1 MLINPSISAKKK
13 FGILLKLMKNNKVNS
28 TPPLIENENIINDP
42 KEKSNIFNSFFASKS
57 TVPNSND
64 PAPNLAQKEGI
75 STLGSLNTSPLEVA
89 KMIRN
94 LKKSNFSH
102 CGLPGKFLGLIS
114 TPVSFSMSRLFNN
127 FFEIGHFPDQW
138 KIAHITAIYKRSGPK
153 TCKSSYRPI
162 SILPSISKVFESV
175 MHDRLLKHCIEN
187 NVITEK
193 QAAYLK
199 GDSTVSQLLYIVR
212 T

>member
-1 MLINPSISAKKK
+1 
-13 FGILLKLMKNNKVNS
+13 MKNNKCNS

-57 TVPNSND
+57 TVPNAND

-75 STLGSLNTSPLEVA
+75 STLSSLNTSPLEVA

-114 TPVSFSMSRLFNN
+114 TPVSFSMSRLFNTFLKLDTFQIN
-127 FFEIGHFPDQW
+127 GKLLTLQLFIKDLVQKPANQVIAQFLFFHQFLRCLNLLCMIGF
-138 KIAHITAIYKRSGPK
+138 
-153 TCKSSYRPI
+153 
-162 SILPSISKVFESV
+162 
-175 MHDRLLKHCIEN
+175 
-187 NVITEK
+187 
-193 QAAYLK
+193 
-199 GDSTVSQLLYIVR
+199 
-212 T
+212 